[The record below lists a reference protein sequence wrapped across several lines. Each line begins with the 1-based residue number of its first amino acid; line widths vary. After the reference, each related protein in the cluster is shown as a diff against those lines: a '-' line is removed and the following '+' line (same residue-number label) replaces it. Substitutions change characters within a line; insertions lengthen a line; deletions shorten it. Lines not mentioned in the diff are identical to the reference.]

1 LGSGPFSVGD
11 FIEITSL
18 AHQLYNYVYLVARG
32 APGELQLL
40 NNEIGVLALAL
51 DLLIQEVKDKDST
64 LVRAGE
70 SRLRMVGE
78 VMKAAN
84 ATLKDLELFA
94 KKYDFNSSTARKGNR
109 IWDRVKFATEVKSI
123 DALRAR
129 VTMHNTRMNLLLTSA
144 GKSVVV
150 RIALHFSDQLQFIFG
165 THREAQQSNASQ
177 HRQHPRPDWYPKAKR
192 YS

>member
-1 LGSGPFSVGD
+1 MSFGFSVGD
-11 FIEITSL
+11 FIAVASL
-18 AHQLYNYVYLVARG
+18 AHQLYNDVYLVARG
-32 APGELQLL
+32 APDELQLL
-40 NNEIGVLALAL
+40 NSEIGVLALSI
-51 DLLIQEVKDKDST
+51 DLLIQEIKDKDST

-70 SRLRMVGE
+70 SRMRMVGE

-94 KKYDFNSSTARKGNR
+94 KKYDFNSSTARKGKR

-129 VTMHNTRMNLLLTSA
+129 VTVHNTRMNLLLTSA

-150 RIALHFSDQLQFIFG
+150 PIALHFSDQIAVHLW
-165 THREAQQSNASQ
+165 NAS
-177 HRQHPRPDWYPKAKR
+177 RSSAIECFTTSTASKT
-192 YS
+192 

>member
-84 ATLKDLELFA
+84 
-94 KKYDFNSSTARKGNR
+94 
-109 IWDRVKFATEVKSI
+109 V
-123 DALRAR
+123 
-129 VTMHNTRMNLLLTSA
+129 
-144 GKSVVV
+144 SV
-150 RIALHFSDQLQFIFG
+150 
-165 THREAQQSNASQ
+165 E
-177 HRQHPRPDWYPKAKR
+177 K
-192 YS
+192 

>member
-1 LGSGPFSVGD
+1 MSFGFSVGD
-11 FIEITSL
+11 FIEITSP
-18 AHQLYNYVYLVARG
+18 AHQLYNDVYLVARG
-32 APGELQLL
+32 APDKLQLL
-40 NNEIGVLALAL
+40 NNEIGVLALSL

-84 ATLKDLELFA
+84 ATLKTSSFFA
-94 KKYDFNSSTARKGNR
+94 KKYDFNSSTARKGKR

-129 VTMHNTRMNLLLTSA
+129 VTMHDTRMNLLLTSA

-150 RIALHFSDQLQFIFG
+150 RIALHFSNQLQFIFR
-165 THREAQQSNASQ
+165 THREAQQLNASQ
-177 HRQHPRPDWYPKAKR
+177 HRQHPGPDWYPKAKR